1 MKYNNTLAL
10 HCIAPRRTP
19 SLNRSIVL
27 QPHETPILQ
36 ATKRLLSISSRLSSE
51 ALWLRYL
58 QGTSARH
65 STHINPPPKIQP
77 IHFNE
82 AYHKLDYKSRESKS
96 VRATSHLSMLTFSWE
111 IRVFS
116 AFPHPSTFQ
125 TLGKLGKLK
134 ERLTRIK
141 CTSKRL
147 DFAKLSLLFVGS
159 LLNGVISA
167 LRAGCT
173 VREIIEWVGLNLESF
188 RLCIITNV
196 WPFLHRK

>member
-82 AYHKLDYKSRESKS
+82 TYHYKSRESKS

-116 AFPHPSTFQ
+116 AFPHPSTISNVGEIKEIKRTAHPHQVYKQ
-125 TLGKLGKLK
+125 TIG
-134 ERLTRIK
+134 
-141 CTSKRL
+141 
-147 DFAKLSLLFVGS
+147 
-159 LLNGVISA
+159 
-167 LRAGCT
+167 LRET
-173 VREIIEWVGLNLESF
+173 F
-188 RLCIITNV
+188 ITIRR
-196 WPFLHRK
+196 FFT